1 VRTSA
6 WRVPVAVTQVYLSIE
21 VDLPA
26 DEVTKALGI
35 RPSASR
41 RYRNLLLERDLTQ
54 WKLELA
60 AGPVTYQVVQEAAD
74 RLLAFG
80 ESLATRM
87 STVREQSGGAIALV
101 IAQVITDDP
110 RSTGIDLPPALLR
123 WLADAGASV
132 AIDQHV

>member
-1 VRTSA
+1 
-6 WRVPVAVTQVYLSIE
+6 LS
-21 VDLPA
+21 VDVDQPA
-26 DEVTKALGI
+26 DDVSEALGM
-35 RPSASR
+35 RPSATR
-41 RYRNLLLERDLTQ
+41 RYRNRLLEHDLTQ

-80 ESLATRM
+80 ESLASRM
-87 STVREQSGGAIALV
+87 STVREQSGGTIALV
-101 IAQVITDDP
+101 IAQVITNDP

-132 AIDQHV
+132 AIDQHVWEPPEGSIDPATPA